1 MLKIYLT
8 LLFFSLAP
16 LLVQSTN
23 ITEKYYFLAEN
34 NIPESR
40 LLINNE
46 KKKII
51 KNKEEIKNKKVK
63 KIKSRKKKEEIQ
75 GIQNKELKEKY
86 LKQKIIINFA
96 SDSEEPSVEEINF
109 FYKKIT
115 NFNKRDRITIKGYAE
130 KRTND
135 STSKARRLS
144 LKRALFLR
152 SLFLEE
158 NYEITDIYIR
168 ALGHNGNIEG
178 NKDIVVIT
186 NN

>member
-1 MLKIYLT
+1 MLKIYLV
-8 LLFFSLAP
+8 LFFSYLVLSVLHSKNIQEKFFLLA
-16 LLVQSTN
+16 
-23 ITEKYYFLAEN
+23 KN
-34 NIPESR
+34 NTPESR
-40 LLINNE
+40 LLIHKE
-46 KKKII
+46 KKKIME
-51 KNKEEIKNKKVK
+51 NKEQIKNKKVIHTKSKEKKK
-63 KIKSRKKKEEIQ
+63 KIQTKEFKEEYKKKQ
-75 GIQNKELKEKY
+75 
-86 LKQKIIINFA
+86 IIINFA
-96 SDSEEPSVEEINF
+96 PESEEPSIEEIKF
-109 FYKKIT
+109 FYKNLS

>member
-1 MLKIYLT
+1 MLKIYLV
-8 LLFFSLAP
+8 LFFFSLT
-16 LLVQSTN
+16 LSVLYSEN
-23 ITEKYYFLAEN
+23 IKEKYFSIAKN

-40 LLINNE
+40 LLIDKE

-51 KNKEEIKNKKVK
+51 EKKEKIKNKKVIQTISKEKKK
-63 KIKSRKKKEEIQ
+63 KIQIKEFKEEYKKNQ
-75 GIQNKELKEKY
+75 
-86 LKQKIIINFA
+86 IIINFA
-96 SDSEEPSVEEINF
+96 PEREEPSIEEIKL
-109 FYKKIT
+109 FYKNLS
-115 NFNKRDRITIKGYAE
+115 NFNKRGRITIIGYAKKGINE
-130 KRTND
+130 

-168 ALGHNGNIEG
+168 ALGHHSNIKG

>member
-1 MLKIYLT
+1 MFKIYLV
-8 LLFFSLAP
+8 LFFYSLI
-16 LLVQSTN
+16 LSVSYSEN
-23 ITEKYYFLAEN
+23 IKEKYFFLANN

-40 LLINNE
+40 LLIDEE

-51 KNKEEIKNKKVK
+51 EKKEEIKNKKVIKK
-63 KIKSRKKKEEIQ
+63 KIKEKKNEIETKKSKEEYV
-75 GIQNKELKEKY
+75 NK
-86 LKQKIIINFA
+86 KIIIKFA
-96 SDSEEPSVEEINF
+96 PDSEKPSIEEINF
-109 FYKKIT
+109 FLKNLP
-115 NFNKRDRITIKGYAE
+115 NFNKKDRITITGYAE

-158 NYEITDIYIR
+158 NYEITEIYIK
-168 ALGHNGNIEG
+168 ALGHNSNIEG

-186 NN
+186 ND

>member
-1 MLKIYLT
+1 MLKIYLV
-8 LLFFSLAP
+8 LFFYSLI
-16 LLVQSTN
+16 LSVLHSKN
-23 ITEKYYFLAEN
+23 IQEKYFFLAN

-40 LLINNE
+40 LLIDKQ

-51 KNKEEIKNKKVK
+51 EKKEEIKNKSVIQK
-63 KIKSRKKKEEIQ
+63 KSKAEKKEIQ
-75 GIQNKELKEKY
+75 TKEFKEEYK
-86 LKQKIIINFA
+86 KNQIIIKFA
-96 SDSEEPSVEEINF
+96 PESEEPSAKEIKF
-109 FYKKIT
+109 FYKNLP
-115 NFNKRDRITIKGYAE
+115 NFDKKDRITIKGYAE

-158 NYEITDIYIR
+158 NYEITEIYIR
-168 ALGHNGNIEG
+168 ALGHNSNIEG

-186 NN
+186 ND